1 MHGRRGTKRVRGSV
15 LGDTGGEA
23 GGESEEDDNKV
34 PSVPGWSEATLKRR
48 VDELVAVVA
57 GDTPIQVIVVTI
69 AFI

>member
-1 MHGRRGTKRVRGSV
+1 MYKCVTHLSM
-15 LGDTGGEA
+15 LH
-23 GGESEEDDNKV
+23 SV